1 LLHTRHAEPTD
12 ARALP
17 LWRSATKLEVI
28 LDSIVDLNPRA
39 VIVDSIQ
46 TVYLNDA
53 TGSAGSVT
61 QVPLLSRLMLVVPC
75 SCALFVLTTGSR
87 VSKSL
92 ANEGAQVFE
101 E

>member
-1 LLHTRHAEPTD
+1 MLHTLHAEPTD

-28 LDSIVDLNPRA
+28 LDSIVELNPRA

-61 QVPLLSRLMLVVPC
+61 QVPVLSRLLPVVPAPVC
-75 SCALFVLTTGSR
+75 SL

-92 ANEGAQVFE
+92 ANERRAQIFKN
-101 E
+101 

>member
-1 LLHTRHAEPTD
+1 MKLYEYMLRIPRAETTE
-12 ARALP
+12 ALTLP

-28 LDSIVDLNPRA
+28 LDSIVDMNPRA

-61 QVPLLSRLMLVVPC
+61 QVPI
-75 SCALFVLTTGSR
+75 LF
-87 VSKSL
+87 
-92 ANEGAQVFE
+92 
-101 E
+101 

>member
-1 LLHTRHAEPTD
+1 MLLTLHAETTD

-61 QVPLLSRLMLVVPC
+61 QVPVLPRLLLVVP
-75 SCALFVLTTGSR
+75 ALVRSS

-92 ANEGAQVFE
+92 ANERKAQVVKE
-101 E
+101 